1 MRISR
6 TLVQQNYFCFR
17 DTTYIQNEGL
27 AMRAP
32 TSSILSEVYKQYV
45 ENTTIYKL
53 LIKHKVEGYFR
64 YADNILMMYE
74 DDKMNIHK
82 VLEDFNNLVPNLNF
96 TLEKEQNNRI
106 NFLDIT
112 ISKNQD
118 GLAFEIYRKPTATDI
133 IIPSDSCHPRE
144 HKTAAIRYYRNRLE
158 MYKLTPESRQ
168 KEKDNMQHILVNN
181 KYNTPSIGD
190 FNNEKRQRQK
200 EQEQKQKWA
209 KFTYIGKETK
219 FITKLFKSTNVKT
232 AFTTNT
238 TIEKRLAGKQE
249 APQSKYDRSGV
260 YQLTCPECKMKY
272 TGQTGRPF
280 RVRFQEHVRDF
291 KYNNNR
297 SKFTQHL
304 VDNKHAIGNMEE
316 IMEVTHMK
324 KKGKML
330 DTLEGFHTYKET
342 KAGN

>member
-144 HKTAAIRYYRNRLE
+144 HKTAAIIYYYNRLE
-158 MYKLTPESRQ
+158 MYKLTLESRQ
-168 KEKDNMQHILVNN
+168 NEKDHIQQILANN
-181 KYNTPSIGD
+181 KYDAPTLKKSIR
-190 FNNEKRQRQK
+190 ETRQQ
-200 EQEQKQKWA
+200 QNEQKQKWA
-209 KFTYIGKETK
+209 KFTYVGKETRL
-219 FITKLFKSTNVKT
+219 ITKLFKNTNVKI
-232 AFTTNT
+232 AFTTNN
-238 TIEKRLAGKQE
+238 TI
-249 APQSKYDRSGV
+249 
-260 YQLTCPECKMKY
+260 
-272 TGQTGRPF
+272 
-280 RVRFQEHVRDF
+280 
-291 KYNNNR
+291 
-297 SKFTQHL
+297 
-304 VDNKHAIGNMEE
+304 
-316 IMEVTHMK
+316 K
-324 KKGKML
+324 K
-330 DTLEGFHTYKET
+330 
-342 KAGN
+342 